1 MVSLVELLKE
11 IQNSPKAIFLAGP
24 AGSGKS
30 TFIKNNI
37 PNLKVINVDDTY
49 EELLKQSGLDKPQS
63 TFTSDELSQSSK
75 LMSRARKETTSK
87 LQSAQEEGESIII
100 DGTGAASNPILK
112 KKSQLEDLGYD
123 TMMVMIYVS
132 PLVSLERNKSRG
144 EAGGRSLRP
153 SIIVRTWEKVNKNIN
168 TFQNMFGDNFILVN
182 NDPEG
187 ADKTYNEKEIQNY
200 FDQVTA
206 AREYSDEE
214 IAKKESEQKELESSI
229 KQLLSDLPEF
239 TPQSQIKS
247 KINGFL
253 N

>member
-1 MVSLVELLKE
+1 
-11 IQNSPKAIFLAGP
+11 
-24 AGSGKS
+24 
-30 TFIKNNI
+30 
-37 PNLKVINVDDTY
+37 
-49 EELLKQSGLDKPQS
+49 
-63 TFTSDELSQSSK
+63 
-75 LMSRARKETTSK
+75 
-87 LQSAQEEGESIII
+87 
-100 DGTGAASNPILK
+100 
-112 KKSQLEDLGYD
+112 
-123 TMMVMIYVS
+123 MMVMIYVS
-132 PLVSLERNKSRG
+132 PLVSLERNRSRG

-153 SIIVRTWEKVNKNIN
+153 SIIVRTWEKVNKNID

-187 ADKTYNEKEIQNY
+187 VDKTYNEKEVQNY

-214 IAKKESEQKELESSI
+214 IAKKKAEQQELESSI